1 MAVSID
7 NGTLTAS
14 TVKTSTLTGWA
25 PYVAV
30 TIDPS
35 VAGTAYFTVGTAP
48 ATPTV
53 AGADEFAVAAGKT
66 IYVKNP
72 VPRAT
77 LAGPNQTYT
86 ALVGGTQA
94 STVVK
99 TISSAALVYTVA
111 LVDAAPSV
119 NVNLHS

>member
-1 MAVSID
+1 MTVAIA
-7 NGTLTAS
+7 NGTLTVS
-14 TVKTSTLTGWA
+14 TVKTETLTGWA
-25 PYVAV
+25 PFIAV

-35 VAGTAYFTVGTAP
+35 VAGTAYLTAGVAP

-53 AGADEFAVAAGKT
+53 AGQDEYAVAAGKT
-66 IYVKNP
+66 IFIKNP

-86 ALVGGTQA
+86 SLVGGTQT

-99 TISSAALVYTVA
+99 LISAAALVYTVA
-111 LVDAAPSV
+111 LVDTAPAV
-119 NVNLHS
+119 NVNLHV